1 MKNRGVAR
9 AVVALV
15 IAVGGVGFISPSFD
29 PDSDR
34 DGAADV
40 TEINVLG
47 TDPSKPNVHDRSVV
61 AARPRR

>member
-1 MKNRGVAR
+1 MKDRGVAR
-9 AVVALV
+9 TVAAVVIV
-15 IAVGGVGFISPSFD
+15 FGGVGLISPSFET
-29 PDSDR
+29 DSDR

-47 TDPSKPNVHDRSVV
+47 TDPSKPNVHSTSVV